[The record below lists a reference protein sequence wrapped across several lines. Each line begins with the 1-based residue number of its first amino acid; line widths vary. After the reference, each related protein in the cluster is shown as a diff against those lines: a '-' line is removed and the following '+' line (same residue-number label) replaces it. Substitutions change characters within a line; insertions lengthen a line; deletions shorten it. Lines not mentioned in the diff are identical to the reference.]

1 MSISILLLGA
11 SALAGAAGVG
21 GIAKGGSQVLK
32 ANSTMKEL
40 QVQHQQNLARL
51 EKRNKECVRD
61 MDKLGRKELEILK
74 SFQEFSTVFEKIK
87 NRPEFAKIQKQGI
100 CLPQYDG
107 EELKKASVGANTL
120 LGGLGGAAAGTAGG
134 FAASGAATAVVM
146 ALGTASTGVPIASLS
161 GAAATNATLAAL
173 GGGSLAAGGGGMALG
188 TTVLGA
194 ATLGV
199 GLLIGGVIFGITGG
213 KISSDA
219 KKAQKEIEKET
230 QQTEEICNY
239 LLDLQGTANRYG
251 RKLDEVGSMYHEYM
265 EKLKW
270 MVVMQGRADWDWYT
284 EPEKQLVNNTAL
296 LVKLLYDMC
305 KVELV
310 QKSEEEDAMNTINTT
325 GLEEQYQK
333 VEQVTESLSANFRVG
348 FSF

>member
-40 QVQHQQNLARL
+40 QVQHQQNLVRL

-161 GAAATNATLAAL
+161 GVAATNATLAAL

-251 RKLDEVGSMYHEYM
+251 RKLDEVDSMYHEHM

-284 EPEKQLVNNTAL
+284 EPEKQLVNNTTL

-325 GLEEQYQK
+325 GLKEQYQK
-333 VEQVTESLSANFRVG
+333 VEQVTESLNANF
-348 FSF
+348 

>member
-40 QVQHQQNLARL
+40 QVQHQQNLVRL

-107 EELKKASVGANTL
+107 KELKKASVGANTL

-251 RKLDEVGSMYHEYM
+251 RKLDEVDSMYHEHM

-325 GLEEQYQK
+325 GLKEQYQK
-333 VEQVTESLSANFRVG
+333 VEQVTESLNANF
-348 FSF
+348 

>member
-199 GLLIGGVIFGITGG
+199 GLLIGGVIFGIAGG

-251 RKLDEVGSMYHEYM
+251 RKLDEVGSMYHEHM

-305 KVELV
+305 QVELV

-325 GLEEQYQK
+325 GLKEQYQK
-333 VEQVTESLSANFRVG
+333 VEQVTESLNANF
-348 FSF
+348 

>member
-40 QVQHQQNLARL
+40 QVQHQQNLVRL

-219 KKAQKEIEKET
+219 KKAQKKIEKET

-251 RKLDEVGSMYHEYM
+251 RKLDEVDSMYHEHM

-325 GLEEQYQK
+325 GLKEQYQK
-333 VEQVTESLSANFRVG
+333 VEQVTESLNANF
-348 FSF
+348 

>member
-219 KKAQKEIEKET
+219 KKAQKEIEKEM

-251 RKLDEVGSMYHEYM
+251 RKLDEVGSMYYEHM

-284 EPEKQLVNNTAL
+284 EPEKQLVNNTVL

-333 VEQVTESLSANFRVG
+333 VKQVTESLNANF
-348 FSF
+348 

>member
-40 QVQHQQNLARL
+40 QAQHQQNLTRL

-251 RKLDEVGSMYHEYM
+251 RKLDEVGSMYHEHM

-333 VEQVTESLSANFRVG
+333 VEQVTESLNANF
-348 FSF
+348 

>member
-251 RKLDEVGSMYHEYM
+251 RKLDEVGSMYYVHM

-333 VEQVTESLSANFRVG
+333 VEQVTESLNANF
-348 FSF
+348 

>member
-199 GLLIGGVIFGITGG
+199 GLLIGGMIFGITGG

-251 RKLDEVGSMYHEYM
+251 RKLDEVDSMYHEHM

-325 GLEEQYQK
+325 GLKEQYQK
-333 VEQVTESLSANFRVG
+333 VEQVTESLNANF
-348 FSF
+348 

>member
-173 GGGSLAAGGGGMALG
+173 GGGSLAAGGGGVAMG

-239 LLDLQGTANRYG
+239 LLDLQGIANRYG

-333 VEQVTESLSANFRVG
+333 VKQVTESLNANF
-348 FSF
+348 

>member
-251 RKLDEVGSMYHEYM
+251 RKLDEVGSMYYEHM

-284 EPEKQLVNNTAL
+284 EPEKQLVNNTVL

-333 VEQVTESLSANFRVG
+333 VKQVTESLNANF
-348 FSF
+348 